1 MTDCCKVARGVQTSY
16 NLYIYARTV
25 SHSYGLKYCTD
36 SKTIYTVS
44 FPQINIKRFDPNRRA
59 FEFHCQSL
67 YSFIYVELDYF
78 SQIVDS
84 LALYLFS

>member
-1 MTDCCKVARGVQTSY
+1 M
-16 NLYIYARTV
+16 

-36 SKTIYTVS
+36 SKTIVCFFGP
-44 FPQINIKRFDPNRRA
+44 FPPKLFNIKIDLIQTAGQHGWCSSFD
-59 FEFHCQSL
+59 FHCQSL